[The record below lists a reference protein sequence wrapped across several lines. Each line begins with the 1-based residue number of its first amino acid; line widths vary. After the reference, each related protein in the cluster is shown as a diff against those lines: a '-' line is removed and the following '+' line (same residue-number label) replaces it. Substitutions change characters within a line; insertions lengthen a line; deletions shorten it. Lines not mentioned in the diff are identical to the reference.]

1 MEKLLKNKL
10 EAAKELKEFTEKI
23 VSLSLKTEYDKV
35 NSMIEQR
42 KLFIEKIN
50 FINEKLN
57 DFGTGETDE
66 AKEIKKEIRTVFKE
80 ISDMDN
86 LIRKNIN
93 TELRD
98 VKKNLNQ
105 PDKSESINFQA

>member
-1 MEKLLKNKL
+1 MEKLLRNKL
-10 EAAKELKEFTEKI
+10 EAAKELKEFTKNI

-57 DFGTGETDE
+57 DFGTDEADE

-86 LIRKNIN
+86 QIRKNIN